1 MIIWLCVVI
10 FLLVLV
16 CSILVIKIYVMKK
29 SLKSVVVLLDNI
41 LKSDTNNLITVTSSD
56 NDIKKLV
63 ISLNNELEI
72 FRKQKLQY
80 QSGNQE
86 LKKNITN
93 ISHDLRT
100 PLTAINGYIDL
111 LQKENLLPSQ
121 ERILD
126 ILKKKSVELTELT
139 EQLFDFSKFMD
150 LDISFDMDN
159 FCVNEILEESLLG
172 FYTAFK
178 EKGIVPDV
186 VICEEKVCRV
196 INKVSIIRVFENILS
211 NALKYGE
218 GDFRVELNRDGKII
232 FSNKASFLD
241 STSAQKIFDRY
252 FTVENGKPATGI
264 GLSIVKQ
271 LVELNRGSIDAK
283 YFDGCLIIEVML

>member
-1 MIIWLCVVI
+1 MIIWLYVAI

-16 CSILVIKIYVMKK
+16 CSILVIKIYIMKK
-29 SLKSVVVLLDNI
+29 SFKSIVALLDNI

-56 NDIKKLV
+56 KDIKNLV
-63 ISLNNELEI
+63 ISLNNELDI

-80 QSGNQE
+80 QNGNQE

-93 ISHDLRT
+93 ISHDLIT

-111 LQKENLLPSQ
+111 LQKENALPSQ
-121 ERILD
+121 KRALD
-126 ILKKKSVELTELT
+126 ILKKKSVELAELT
-139 EQLFDFSKFMD
+139 EQLFDFSKIMD
-150 LDISFDMDN
+150 LDICLDMDN
-159 FCVNEILEESLLG
+159 FVINEILEETLLG
-172 FYTAFK
+172 FYTVFK

-211 NALKYGE
+211 NVLKYGE
-218 GDFRVELNRDGKII
+218 GDFHVELHKDGKIV

-252 FTVENGKPATGI
+252 FTVENGKPANGI
-264 GLSIVKQ
+264 GLSIAKQ
-271 LVELNRGSIDAK
+271 LVELNHGKIDAK
-283 YFDGCLIIEVML
+283 YFDGCLVIEVML

>member
-29 SLKSVVVLLDNI
+29 SLKSIVALFDNI

-72 FRKQKLQY
+72 LRKQKLQY

-86 LKKNITN
+86 LKKNLTN

-111 LQKENLLPSQ
+111 LQKENVLPFQ
-121 ERILD
+121 EGVLG
-126 ILKKKSVELTELT
+126 ILKRKSIELTELT

-150 LDISFDMDN
+150 LDINLDMDN
-159 FCVNEILEESLLG
+159 FVVNEILEDTLLG

-178 EKGIVPDV
+178 EKGVVPDV

-211 NALKYGE
+211 NVLKYGE
-218 GDFRVELNRDGKII
+218 GDFRVVLNKDGKII
-232 FSNKASFLD
+232 FSNRASFLD

-252 FTVENGKPATGI
+252 FTVENGKPATGV
-264 GLSIVKQ
+264 GLSIAKQ
-271 LVELNRGSIDAK
+271 LVELNHGMIDAK
-283 YFDGCLIIEVML
+283 YFDGCLVIEIVL

>member
-1 MIIWLCVVI
+1 MIIWLYVAI

-16 CSILVIKIYVMKK
+16 CSILVIKIYIMKK
-29 SLKSVVVLLDNI
+29 SFKSIVALLDNI

-56 NDIKKLV
+56 KDIKNLV
-63 ISLNNELEI
+63 ISLNNELDI

-80 QSGNQE
+80 QNGNQE

-93 ISHDLRT
+93 ISHDLIT

-111 LQKENLLPSQ
+111 LQKENALPSQ
-121 ERILD
+121 KRALD
-126 ILKKKSVELTELT
+126 ILKKKSVELAELT
-139 EQLFDFSKFMD
+139 EQLFDFSKIMD
-150 LDISFDMDN
+150 LDICLDMDN
-159 FCVNEILEESLLG
+159 FVINEILEETLLG
-172 FYTAFK
+172 FYTVFK

-211 NALKYGE
+211 NVLKYGE
-218 GDFRVELNRDGKII
+218 GDFRVELHKDGKIV

-252 FTVENGKPATGI
+252 FTVENGKPANGI
-264 GLSIVKQ
+264 GLSIAKQ
-271 LVELNRGSIDAK
+271 LVELNHGKIDAK
-283 YFDGCLIIEVML
+283 YFDGCLVIEVML

>member
-139 EQLFDFSKFMD
+139 E
-150 LDISFDMDN
+150 
-159 FCVNEILEESLLG
+159 
-172 FYTAFK
+172 
-178 EKGIVPDV
+178 
-186 VICEEKVCRV
+186 
-196 INKVSIIRVFENILS
+196 
-211 NALKYGE
+211 
-218 GDFRVELNRDGKII
+218 
-232 FSNKASFLD
+232 
-241 STSAQKIFDRY
+241 
-252 FTVENGKPATGI
+252 
-264 GLSIVKQ
+264 
-271 LVELNRGSIDAK
+271 
-283 YFDGCLIIEVML
+283 